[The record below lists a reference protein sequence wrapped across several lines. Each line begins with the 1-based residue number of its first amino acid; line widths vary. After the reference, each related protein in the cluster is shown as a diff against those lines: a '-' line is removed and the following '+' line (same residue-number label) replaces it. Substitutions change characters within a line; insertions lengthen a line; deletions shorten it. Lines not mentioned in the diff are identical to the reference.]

1 MTSKQTKFPRSQP
14 GLNYALVEEPILLNG
29 MKVLFDQPVSVYP
42 VPNLE
47 RIEPISRHEPQSNHN
62 GHPK

>member
-1 MTSKQTKFPRSQP
+1 
-14 GLNYALVEEPILLNG
+14 

-47 RIEPISRHEPQSNHN
+47 RIEPISRHEPPSNPN